1 MRAAKDTL
9 ESKKVALTGV
19 VHVQSEQDERNASG
33 LVFKRK
39 RSEAP
44 IPFEH
49 SHSDDRAPTQNALT
63 IQEWEVVGNSKEK
76 SLWDPSFDI
85 SAYDRSCFVLEE
97 DMARLNIYYEDRL
110 RRDAK
115 SLLCQ
120 ATTLE
125 YMADVKAEERKKTE
139 GKRPNS
145 LPNPKKRMSAFE
157 PRSLRLIVYA

>member
-1 MRAAKDTL
+1 
-9 ESKKVALTGV
+9 
-19 VHVQSEQDERNASG
+19 
-33 LVFKRK
+33 
-39 RSEAP
+39 
-44 IPFEH
+44 
-49 SHSDDRAPTQNALT
+49 
-63 IQEWEVVGNSKEK
+63 
-76 SLWDPSFDI
+76 
-85 SAYDRSCFVLEE
+85 
-97 DMARLNIYYEDRL
+97 MARLNIYYEDRL